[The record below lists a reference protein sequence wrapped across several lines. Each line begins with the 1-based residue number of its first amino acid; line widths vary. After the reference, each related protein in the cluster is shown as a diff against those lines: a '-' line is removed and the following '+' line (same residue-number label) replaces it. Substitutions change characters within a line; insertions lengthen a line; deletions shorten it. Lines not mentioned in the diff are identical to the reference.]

1 MTTLFRILA
10 AGALLSMSMASASL
24 ADGHGGW
31 EPNGPIKLII
41 AFRAGGGADTSGR
54 LIAEG
59 IQDAKGWEII
69 PEQITGKGGVNA
81 LVALRDM
88 PNDGSAIA
96 LVVTESLGYNAVS
109 ARDAEIEPSQY
120 VGLTT
125 TAGFQMGIVA
135 KTEMGWNDIGDAI
148 NAVKAGEELRFG
160 AMSPKLA
167 DLAFLLGDANGIEF
181 NIIEVTGGRAV
192 MDGVVAGDMDLGF
205 MAGIQAG
212 GVASGELVNLA
223 SALSVPLKQS
233 PEAPTMADYGL
244 EFNADGYFVIVA
256 PAGLPDDAR
265 MALTE
270 AIIEA
275 SNSGKAAEMISAAF
289 GGTVNITGEKLDA
302 LLQNDFDAAGALIE
316 AAQ

>member
-1 MTTLFRILA
+1 MTTLFRTLA
-10 AGALLSMSMASASL
+10 VGDLLLTSMATAPL

-59 IQDAKGWEII
+59 IQDATGWQII

-81 LVALRDM
+81 LVALKDM

-96 LVVTESLGYNAVS
+96 LVVTESLGYNAAS
-109 ARDAEIEPSQY
+109 AQGSGVEPSRY
-120 VGLTT
+120 TGLTT

-148 NAVKAGEELRFG
+148 DDVKAGKELRFG
-160 AMSPKLA
+160 VMSPKLA
-167 DLAFLLGDANGIEF
+167 DLAFLLGDANGVEF
-181 NIIEVTGGRAV
+181 NIIEVTGGKAV

-205 MAGIQAG
+205 MAGIQAR

-223 SALSVPLKQS
+223 SALSGPLKQS

-244 EFNADGYFVIVA
+244 EFNAEGYFVFVA

-265 MALTE
+265 MALTD

-289 GGTVNITGEKLDA
+289 GGTVNIMGEELDA
-302 LLQNDFDAAGALIE
+302 LLQNDFDAAGVLIE

>member
-10 AGALLSMSMASASL
+10 AGALLSMSMASAAL

-96 LVVTESLGYNAVS
+96 LVVTESLGYNAAS
-109 ARDAEIEPSQY
+109 ARDAGVEPSQFT
-120 VGLTT
+120 GLTT

-244 EFNADGYFVIVA
+244 DYNADGYFVLVA

-270 AIIEA
+270 AIVEA

>member
-1 MTTLFRILA
+1 MTTLFRTLA
-10 AGALLSMSMASASL
+10 AGALLSMSMATAPL
-24 ADGHGGW
+24 ADSHGGW
-31 EPNGPIKLII
+31 EPNGPIKMII

-59 IQDAKGWEII
+59 IQDATGWEII

-81 LVALRDM
+81 LVALKDM

-96 LVVTESLGYNAVS
+96 LVVTESLGYNAAS
-109 ARDAEIEPSQY
+109 AQGAGIEPSHY
-120 VGLTT
+120 TGLTT

-148 NAVKAGEELRFG
+148 DDVKAGKELRFG
-160 AMSPKLA
+160 VMSPKLA
-167 DLAFLLGDANGIEF
+167 DLAFLLGDANGVEF
-181 NIIEVTGGRAV
+181 NIIEVTGGKAV

-205 MAGIQAG
+205 MAGIQAR

-223 SALSVPLKQS
+223 SALSGPLKQS

-244 EFNADGYFVIVA
+244 EFNAEGYFVFVA

-265 MALTE
+265 MALTD

-289 GGTVNITGEKLDA
+289 GGTVNIMGEELDA
-302 LLQNDFDAAGALIE
+302 LLQNDFDAAGVLIE

>member
-1 MTTLFRILA
+1 MTTFFRTLA

-88 PNDGSAIA
+88 PNDGTVIA
-96 LVVTESLGYNAVS
+96 LVVTESLGYNAAS
-109 ARDAEIEPSQY
+109 ARDAGIEPSQFA
-120 VGLTT
+120 GLTT

-148 NAVKAGEELRFG
+148 KAVKAGEELRFG

-181 NIIEVTGGRAV
+181 NIIEVAGGKAV

-270 AIIEA
+270 AIVEA

-289 GGTVNITGEKLDA
+289 GGTVNIMGEELDA

>member
-109 ARDAEIEPSQY
+109 ARDAGIEPSQY

-270 AIIEA
+270 AIVEA

>member
-1 MTTLFRILA
+1 MTALFRTLA
-10 AGALLSMSMASASL
+10 AGALLSMSMATAPL
-24 ADGHGGW
+24 ADSHGGW
-31 EPNGPIKLII
+31 EPNGPIKMII

-59 IQDAKGWEII
+59 IQDATGWEII

-81 LVALRDM
+81 LVALKDM

-96 LVVTESLGYNAVS
+96 LVVTESLGYNAAS
-109 ARDAEIEPSQY
+109 AQGAGIEPSHY
-120 VGLTT
+120 TGLTT

-148 NAVKAGEELRFG
+148 DDVKAGKELRFG
-160 AMSPKLA
+160 VMSPKLA
-167 DLAFLLGDANGIEF
+167 DLAFLLGDANGVEF
-181 NIIEVTGGRAV
+181 NIIEVAGGKAV

-205 MAGIQAG
+205 MAGIQAR

-223 SALSVPLKQS
+223 SALSGPLKQS

-244 EFNADGYFVIVA
+244 EFNAEGYFVFVA

-265 MALTE
+265 MALTD

-289 GGTVNITGEKLDA
+289 GGTVNIMGEELDA
-302 LLQNDFDAAGALIE
+302 LLQNDFDAAGVLIE

>member
-1 MTTLFRILA
+1 MTTLFRTLA
-10 AGALLSMSMASASL
+10 AGALLSMLMASASL

-88 PNDGSAIA
+88 PNDGTVIA
-96 LVVTESLGYNAVS
+96 LVVTESLGYNAAS
-109 ARDAEIEPSQY
+109 ARDAGVEPSQFT
-120 VGLTT
+120 GLTT

-148 NAVKAGEELRFG
+148 EAVKAGEELRFG

-181 NIIEVTGGRAV
+181 NIIEVAGGKAV

-270 AIIEA
+270 AIVEA

-289 GGTVNITGEKLDA
+289 GGTVNIMGEELDA

>member
-1 MTTLFRILA
+1 MTTLFRTLA

-96 LVVTESLGYNAVS
+96 LVVTESLGYNAAS
-109 ARDAEIEPSQY
+109 ARDAGVEPSQFT
-120 VGLTT
+120 GLTT

-244 EFNADGYFVIVA
+244 DYNADGYFVLVA

-270 AIIEA
+270 AIVEA

>member
-1 MTTLFRILA
+1 MTTFFRTLA

-88 PNDGSAIA
+88 PNDGTVIA
-96 LVVTESLGYNAVS
+96 LVVTESLGYNAAS
-109 ARDAEIEPSQY
+109 ARDAGVEPSQFT
-120 VGLTT
+120 GLTT

-148 NAVKAGEELRFG
+148 EAVKAGEELRFG

-181 NIIEVTGGRAV
+181 NIIEVAGGKAV

-270 AIIEA
+270 AIVEA

-289 GGTVNITGEKLDA
+289 GGTVNIMGEELDA

>member
-1 MTTLFRILA
+1 MTPLFRALA
-10 AGALLSMSMASASL
+10 AGALLSMSMATAPL
-24 ADGHGGW
+24 ADSHGGW
-31 EPNGPIKLII
+31 EPNGPIEMII

-59 IQDAKGWEII
+59 IQDATGWEII

-81 LVALRDM
+81 LVALKDM

-96 LVVTESLGYNAVS
+96 LVVTESLGYNAAS
-109 ARDAEIEPSQY
+109 AQDAGIEPSHY
-120 VGLTT
+120 TGLTT

-148 NAVKAGEELRFG
+148 NAAKAGDELRFG
-160 AMSPKLA
+160 VMSPKLA
-167 DLAFLLGDANGIEF
+167 DLAFLLGDANGVEF
-181 NIIEVTGGRAV
+181 NIIEVAGGKAV

-244 EFNADGYFVIVA
+244 EYNADGYFVFVA

-270 AIIEA
+270 AIIDA

-289 GGTVNITGEKLDA
+289 GGTVNIMGEELDA
-302 LLQNDFDAAGALIE
+302 LLQNDFDAAGALI
-316 AAQ
+316 AAVQ

>member
-1 MTTLFRILA
+1 MTTLFRTLA

-96 LVVTESLGYNAVS
+96 LVVTESLGYNAAS
-109 ARDAEIEPSQY
+109 ARDAGVEPSQFT
-120 VGLTT
+120 GLTT

>member
-1 MTTLFRILA
+1 MTTFFRTLA
-10 AGALLSMSMASASL
+10 VAALLSASMTTASF

-81 LVALRDM
+81 LVALKDM
-88 PNDGSAIA
+88 PNDGSAVA
-96 LVVTESLGYNAVS
+96 LVVTESLGYNAAS
-109 ARDAEIEPSQY
+109 APGAGVEPSHFT
-120 VGLTT
+120 GLTT

-135 KTEMGWNDIGDAI
+135 KSEMGWNDIGDVIDA
-148 NAVKAGEELRFG
+148 AKAGEELRFG
-160 AMSPKLA
+160 VMSPKLA
-167 DLAFLLGDANGIEF
+167 DLAFLLGDANGVEF

-192 MDGVVAGDMDLGF
+192 MDGVVAGDMDFGF
-205 MAGIQAG
+205 MAGIQAS

-244 EFNADGYFVIVA
+244 EYNADGYFVVVA

-270 AIIEA
+270 AIVEA

-289 GGTVNITGEKLDA
+289 GGTVNITGDELDA
-302 LLQNDFDAAGALIE
+302 LLQNEFDSAGTLIE

>member
-1 MTTLFRILA
+1 MTALFRTLA
-10 AGALLSMSMASASL
+10 AGALLSMSMATAPL
-24 ADGHGGW
+24 ADSHGGW
-31 EPNGPIKLII
+31 EPNGPIKMII

-59 IQDAKGWEII
+59 IQDAAGWEII

-81 LVALRDM
+81 LVALKDM
-88 PNDGSAIA
+88 PNDGSVIA

-109 ARDAEIEPSQY
+109 AQGAGIEPSRFT
-120 VGLTT
+120 GLTT

-148 NAVKAGEELRFG
+148 DDVKAGKELRFG
-160 AMSPKLA
+160 VMSPKLA
-167 DLAFLLGDANGIEF
+167 DLAFLLGDANGVEF
-181 NIIEVTGGRAV
+181 NIIEVTGGKAV

-205 MAGIQAG
+205 MAGIQAR

-223 SALSVPLKQS
+223 SALSGPLKQS

-244 EFNADGYFVIVA
+244 EFNAEGYFVFVA

-265 MALTE
+265 MALTD

-289 GGTVNITGEKLDA
+289 GGTVNIMGEELDA
-302 LLQNDFDAAGALIE
+302 LLQNDFDAAGVLIE

>member
-1 MTTLFRILA
+1 MTTFFKTLA
-10 AGALLSMSMASASL
+10 AAALLSASMTTASL

-59 IQDAKGWEII
+59 IQDAAGWEVI

-81 LVALRDM
+81 LVALKDM

-96 LVVTESLGYNAVS
+96 LVVTESLGYNAAS
-109 ARDAEIEPSQY
+109 APGAGIEPSHFT
-120 VGLTT
+120 GLTT

-135 KTEMGWNDIGDAI
+135 KSEMGWNDIGDAI
-148 NAVKAGEELRFG
+148 DAVKAGEELRFG
-160 AMSPKLA
+160 VMSPRLA
-167 DLAFLLGDANGIEF
+167 DLAFLLGDANGVEF
-181 NIIEVTGGRAV
+181 NIIEVAGGRAV

-205 MAGIQAG
+205 MAGIQAR

-233 PEAPTMADYGL
+233 PEAPTVADYGL
-244 EFNADGYFVIVA
+244 EYNADGYFVLVA

-270 AIIEA
+270 AIVEA

-289 GGTVNITGEKLDA
+289 GGTVNIMGDELDA
-302 LLQNDFDAAGALIE
+302 LLQNGFDSAGALIE

>member
-1 MTTLFRILA
+1 M
-10 AGALLSMSMASASL
+10 
-24 ADGHGGW
+24 
-31 EPNGPIKLII
+31 
-41 AFRAGGGADTSGR
+41 
-54 LIAEG
+54 
-59 IQDAKGWEII
+59 
-69 PEQITGKGGVNA
+69 
-81 LVALRDM
+81 
-88 PNDGSAIA
+88 
-96 LVVTESLGYNAVS
+96 
-109 ARDAEIEPSQY
+109 
-120 VGLTT
+120 
-125 TAGFQMGIVA
+125 
-135 KTEMGWNDIGDAI
+135 
-148 NAVKAGEELRFG
+148 
-160 AMSPKLA
+160 
-167 DLAFLLGDANGIEF
+167 LGDANGIEF

-244 EFNADGYFVIVA
+244 DYNADGYFVLVA

-270 AIIEA
+270 AIVEA

>member
-1 MTTLFRILA
+1 MTTLFRTLA
-10 AGALLSMSMASASL
+10 VGALLSMSIASAPL

-31 EPNGPIKLII
+31 QPNGPIKLII

-59 IQDAKGWEII
+59 IQDATGWEII

-81 LVALRDM
+81 LVALKDM

-96 LVVTESLGYNAVS
+96 LVVTESLGYNAAS
-109 ARDAEIEPSQY
+109 AQGAGVEPSLY
-120 VGLTT
+120 TGLTT

-160 AMSPKLA
+160 VMSPKLA
-167 DLAFLLGDANGIEF
+167 DLAFLLGDANGVEF
-181 NIIEVTGGRAV
+181 NIIEVAGGKAV

-233 PEAPTMADYGL
+233 PEAPTVADYGL
-244 EFNADGYFVIVA
+244 EYNADGYFVFVA

-270 AIIEA
+270 AIIDA
-275 SNSGKAAEMISAAF
+275 SNSGKAAEMISTAF
-289 GGTVNITGEKLDA
+289 GGTVNIMGEELDA

>member
-1 MTTLFRILA
+1 MTTFFKTLA
-10 AGALLSMSMASASL
+10 AAALLSASMTTASL

-59 IQDAKGWEII
+59 IQDAAGWEII

-81 LVALRDM
+81 LVALKDM

-96 LVVTESLGYNAVS
+96 LVVTESLGYNAAS
-109 ARDAEIEPSQY
+109 APGAGIEPSHFT
-120 VGLTT
+120 GLTT

-135 KTEMGWNDIGDAI
+135 KSEMGWNDIGDAI
-148 NAVKAGEELRFG
+148 DAVKAGEELRFG
-160 AMSPKLA
+160 VMSPRLA
-167 DLAFLLGDANGIEF
+167 DLAFLLGDANGVEF
-181 NIIEVTGGRAV
+181 NIIEVAGGRAV

-205 MAGIQAG
+205 MAGIQAR

-233 PEAPTMADYGL
+233 PEAPTVADYGL
-244 EFNADGYFVIVA
+244 EYNADGYFVLVA

-270 AIIEA
+270 AIVEA

-289 GGTVNITGEKLDA
+289 GGTVNIMGDELDA
-302 LLQNDFDAAGALIE
+302 LLQNGFDSAGALIE

>member
-1 MTTLFRILA
+1 MTTFFRTLA
-10 AGALLSMSMASASL
+10 AAALLSASMTAAPL

-59 IQDAKGWEII
+59 IQDATGWEII

-81 LVALRDM
+81 LVALKDM

-96 LVVTESLGYNAVS
+96 LVVTESLGYNAAS
-109 ARDAEIEPSQY
+109 APGAGIEPSHFT
-120 VGLTT
+120 GLTT

-135 KTEMGWNDIGDAI
+135 KSEMGWNDIGDAI
-148 NAVKAGEELRFG
+148 DAVKAGEELRFG
-160 AMSPKLA
+160 VMSPRLA
-167 DLAFLLGDANGIEF
+167 DLAFLLGDANGVEF
-181 NIIEVTGGRAV
+181 NIIEVAGGRAV

-205 MAGIQAG
+205 MAGIQAR

-233 PEAPTMADYGL
+233 PEAPTVADYGL
-244 EFNADGYFVIVA
+244 EYNADGYFVLVA

-270 AIIEA
+270 AIVEA

-289 GGTVNITGEKLDA
+289 GGTVNIMGDELDA
-302 LLQNDFDAAGALIE
+302 LLQNGFDSAGALIE

>member
-1 MTTLFRILA
+1 MTTLFRTLA

-88 PNDGSAIA
+88 PNDGTVIA
-96 LVVTESLGYNAVS
+96 LVVTESLGYNAAS
-109 ARDAEIEPSQY
+109 ARDAGVEPSQFT
-120 VGLTT
+120 GLTT

-148 NAVKAGEELRFG
+148 EAVKAGEELRFG

-181 NIIEVTGGRAV
+181 NIIEVAGGKAV

-270 AIIEA
+270 AIVEA

-289 GGTVNITGEKLDA
+289 GGTVNIMGEELDA